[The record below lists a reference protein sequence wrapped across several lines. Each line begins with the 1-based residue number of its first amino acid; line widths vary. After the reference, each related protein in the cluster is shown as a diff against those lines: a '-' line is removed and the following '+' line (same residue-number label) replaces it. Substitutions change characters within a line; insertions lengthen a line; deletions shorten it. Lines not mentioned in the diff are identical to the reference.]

1 MTDPT
6 PATPTPATPTPVT
19 PTPAAPTGLVY
30 ADVPNRAIAYIIDII
45 IVGIVAAIV
54 NGVLT
59 GMGLSSVTVRPD
71 LRVDI
76 NYAGTVVQG
85 IVGLLI
91 SAAYFI
97 YTWTSMRATL
107 GMRVLGM
114 QIGNA
119 ADGKTLTTD
128 QAIRRYLALSA
139 PSILSQVLFPL
150 PLIGFIVGLL
160 SLAWFIYLVYTTA
173 TSPTKQGWHDVFA
186 STMVVKALGSV
197 R

>member
-1 MTDPT
+1 
-6 PATPTPATPTPVT
+6 
-19 PTPAAPTGLVY
+19 
-30 ADVPNRAIAYIIDII
+30 
-45 IVGIVAAIV
+45 VGIVAAIM

>member
-6 PATPTPATPTPVT
+6 PATPTPATPTPAT
-19 PTPAAPTGLVY
+19 PTGLVY

>member
-1 MTDPT
+1 
-6 PATPTPATPTPVT
+6 
-19 PTPAAPTGLVY
+19 L
-30 ADVPNRAIAYIIDII
+30 
-45 IVGIVAAIV
+45 
-54 NGVLT
+54 
-59 GMGLSSVTVRPD
+59 
-71 LRVDI
+71 
-76 NYAGTVVQG
+76 VQG
-85 IVGLLI
+85 VVGLFI

-139 PSILSQVLFPL
+139 PSILAQVLWPL
-150 PLIGFIVGLL
+150 PLLGLIVGLA
-160 SLAWFIYLVYTTA
+160 SFAWFLYLVYTTA

-186 STMVVKALGSV
+186 STMVVKALKSV
-197 R
+197 S

>member
-6 PATPTPATPTPVT
+6 PATPTPATPTPAT
-19 PTPAAPTGLVY
+19 PTGLVY

-76 NYAGTVVQG
+76 NYAGTLVQG
-85 IVGLLI
+85 VVGLLI
-91 SAAYFI
+91 SAGYFI

-150 PLIGFIVGLL
+150 PLIGFIVGLW

>member
-1 MTDPT
+1 
-6 PATPTPATPTPVT
+6 
-19 PTPAAPTGLVY
+19 
-30 ADVPNRAIAYIIDII
+30 
-45 IVGIVAAIV
+45 
-54 NGVLT
+54 
-59 GMGLSSVTVRPD
+59 
-71 LRVDI
+71 
-76 NYAGTVVQG
+76 
-85 IVGLLI
+85 
-91 SAAYFI
+91 
-97 YTWTSMRATL
+97 
-107 GMRVLGM
+107 M

>member
-6 PATPTPATPTPVT
+6 PATPTPAAPTPVT
-19 PTPAAPTGLVY
+19 PTPATPTGLVY